1 MSTNVSGTNGSD
13 THGPD
18 ADGVVKD
25 VPGTNGAGTNDPE
38 VIRADIER
46 TREELSHDVDALGDR
61 INPAH
66 MARRQADRVR
76 SGVSHVK
83 ERVTGSAHDP
93 ASSGRTPSARKPSAP
108 NPWSAP
114 DQSSVN
120 QLLERARENP
130 LGVGLVAFG
139 LGFAVAS
146 LVVSGRAA
154 RR

>member
-1 MSTNVSGTNGSD
+1 MSTHGSDTHGSDTNGSD
-13 THGPD
+13 THSPD
-18 ADGVVKD
+18 
-25 VPGTNGAGTNDPE
+25 TNGADSRDPE

-66 MARRQADRVR
+66 VARRQADRVR
-76 SGVSHVK
+76 SGMSQVK
-83 ERVTGSAHDP
+83 DRVTGSAHDP
-93 ASSGRTPSARKPSAP
+93 ASPARKPSARDRSSEP
-108 NPWSAP
+108 N
-114 DQSSVN
+114 QSPVH
-120 QLLERARENP
+120 QVLDRVRDNP
-130 LGVGLVAFG
+130 LGLGLVAFG

>member
-1 MSTNVSGTNGSD
+1 MS

-18 ADGVVKD
+18 THGSDIQGSDTK
-25 VPGTNGAGTNDPE
+25 GSETRDPE

-66 MARRQADRVR
+66 VARRQADRLR

-83 ERVTGSAHDP
+83 DRVTGSAHDP
-93 ASSGRTPSARKPSAP
+93 AGPTRRSAARKPSAQNQP
-108 NPWSAP
+108 SVR
-114 DQSSVN
+114 DQV
-120 QLLERARENP
+120 LDRVRDNP
-130 LGVGLVAFG
+130 LGVGLVAFA

-146 LVVSGRAA
+146 LVVSGRGAH
-154 RR
+154 R

>member
-1 MSTNVSGTNGSD
+1 MSTNVSGNGSD

-18 ADGVVKD
+18 
-25 VPGTNGAGTNDPE
+25 TNGPDPHGSETNDPE

-108 NPWSAP
+108 SPWSAP

-120 QLLERARENP
+120 QLLDRVRENP

>member
-1 MSTNVSGTNGSD
+1 MSTHGSD
-13 THGPD
+13 THGSGTHGS
-18 ADGVVKD
+18 A
-25 VPGTNGAGTNDPE
+25 TNGAGTNDPE

-93 ASSGRTPSARKPSAP
+93 ASSGRTRAARKPSSPNPSAP
-108 NPWSAP
+108 NQPSGL
-114 DQSSVN
+114 DQV
-120 QLLERARENP
+120 LDRVRDNP

-146 LVVSGRAA
+146 LVVSGRGA